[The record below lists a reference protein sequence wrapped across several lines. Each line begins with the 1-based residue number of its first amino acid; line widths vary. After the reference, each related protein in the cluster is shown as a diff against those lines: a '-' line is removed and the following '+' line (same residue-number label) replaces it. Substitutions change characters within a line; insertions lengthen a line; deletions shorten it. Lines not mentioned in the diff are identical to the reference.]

1 MRRVLIL
8 TLLTV
13 VNQATADD
21 RSTAASFM
29 ECARIAD
36 DARRLACYDRLA
48 TELIE
53 LGLAGQAGA
62 PAAPAAAPPSSPPAS
77 PPASSPG
84 TAAAPAVAAVSGG
97 SGTTASAAAPRAAA
111 PASPT
116 PPAAPA
122 SAPGPAPAAS
132 SAPKAPSASEADFGR
147 ERIDGGDKSEVDEI
161 RSRYVGE
168 FTGWDGKTVF
178 RLENGQVWQ
187 QVRSGRLA
195 WRADSPMVTIKRGF
209 FGSYRLS
216 VEGVNKQV
224 YVKRIQ

>member
-1 MRRVLIL
+1 MRTVLIL

-13 VNQATADD
+13 ATQATADD
-21 RSTAASFM
+21 QRTAASFM

-36 DARRLACYDRLA
+36 DARRLGCYDRLA

-53 LGLAGQAGA
+53 LGLAR
-62 PAAPAAAPPSSPPAS
+62 PATPASPPAS
-77 PPASSPG
+77 PPAA
-84 TAAAPAVAAVSGG
+84 AAAPAVAAVPGESG
-97 SGTTASAAAPRAAA
+97 ASAPAPRAAA
-111 PASPT
+111 PVAPT
-116 PPAAPA
+116 PPAPQ
-122 SAPGPAPAAS
+122 APAAS
-132 SAPKAPSASEADFGR
+132 PAPATASTAPSASAAEFGR